1 MTATARCK
9 PATGR
14 FWADLA
20 DSLRNPGFW
29 AFASWL
35 DILVRA
41 RRSRLGLLWLLAP
54 SIVYVYG
61 LGSFFASMR
70 GKDMI
75 EFAPHVALGAMVFR
89 TLMSTVI
96 GSSGVFVASHSFIM
110 DGNVRL
116 TDYLMQSLAK
126 AFFDMC
132 MYFPVVLLALALA
145 PQVHVLGLLQ
155 APFWVMLI
163 YVNALWISVVF
174 SLIGARFNDFS
185 QLLGNV
191 SIFIFLLTPIIW
203 EVDMMPA
210 ETVRGQL
217 MRINPF
223 FHFVELFRAPILG
236 DAVELTSYLYVTA
249 FTLSGLMLATLLY
262 RRYSRFVPLWI

>member
-1 MTATARCK
+1 MTSTVRSISA
-9 PATGR
+9 GQL
-14 FWADLA
+14 WSDLA
-20 DSLRNPGFW
+20 ESLRSPGFW

-41 RRSRLGLLWLLAP
+41 RRSRFGLLWLVAP
-54 SIVYVYG
+54 SVVYVYG

-70 GKDMI
+70 GKNMV

-89 TLMSTVI
+89 TLMSTVV
-96 GSSGVFVASHSFIM
+96 GSSGVFISSYSFIM

-132 MYFPVVLLALALA
+132 MYFPVTLLALVLA
-145 PQVHVLGLLQ
+145 PDVYVLGLLQ
-155 APFWVMLI
+155 APLWVMLI
-163 YVNALWISVVF
+163 YINALWISVVF
-174 SLIGARFNDFS
+174 SLIGARYNDFS

-203 EVDMMPA
+203 EVDTMPA
-210 ETVRGQL
+210 DTVRGQL

-236 DAVELTSYLYVTA
+236 TAVEVTSYLYVTI
-249 FTLSGLMLATLLY
+249 FTLLGLLLATLLY